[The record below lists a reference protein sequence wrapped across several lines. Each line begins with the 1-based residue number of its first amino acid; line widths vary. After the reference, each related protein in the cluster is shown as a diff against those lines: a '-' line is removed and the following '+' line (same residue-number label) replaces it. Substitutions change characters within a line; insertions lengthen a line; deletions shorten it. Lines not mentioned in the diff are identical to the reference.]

1 MADAGSQA
9 ASVADLAPGC
19 VASAHL
25 MSTDAGMRAASEEA
39 MKIRS
44 LTPSKP
50 KPKQQQ
56 MTSTSGALRR
66 QRTSSY
72 LRTKEEGGPERRQR
86 ARYSGDMFH
95 DRILPA
101 LRYFYEIHAH
111 LNVARLY
118 VIPDD
123 PSVPEHIRGFAL
135 GKRVDNMRARGDFV
149 KDSPANLAALLEVGG
164 EGPGQKFV
172 WHSNTWK
179 FDHQI
184 VPALR
189 YFKRKHGHLIIP
201 RGYITPEHDPDLEPQ
216 ARAFQLG
223 TVTHDIRDRTKG
235 FYLDQRPDRVQLLND
250 MGFQWETTN
259 AEKWTLRDLPALRWF
274 KKTHGHLAIPT
285 TYECPRGREA
295 ADVGLPR
302 IAAGMKLG
310 ARATAFRRGYGA
322 KLDPH
327 IVQKLDEMHF
337 PWNMRDHYLYRVLL
351 PAVSLFVA
359 THGHLDFETHGVK
372 SWTVPWG
379 TEDVPAFSWGLCVYN
394 ALMRQSHVGPASF
407 AGTVGVWDGRGCG
420 PTVERLARFARLEA
434 AVRHARDKFEDETGL
449 KTRPWEEAF
458 TPTLDAVRRRCE
470 Q

>member
-135 GKRVDNMRARGDFV
+135 GKRVDNMA
-149 KDSPANLAALLEVGG
+149 
-164 EGPGQKFV
+164 PGAICQ
-172 WHSNTWK
+172 
-179 FDHQI
+179 
-184 VPALR
+184 
-189 YFKRKHGHLIIP
+189 
-201 RGYITPEHDPDLEPQ
+201 
-216 ARAFQLG
+216 
-223 TVTHDIRDRTKG
+223 G
-235 FYLDQRPDRVQLLND
+235 FP
-250 MGFQWETTN
+250 
-259 AEKWTLRDLPALRWF
+259 
-274 KKTHGHLAIPT
+274 
-285 TYECPRGREA
+285 
-295 ADVGLPR
+295 
-302 IAAGMKLG
+302 
-310 ARATAFRRGYGA
+310 
-322 KLDPH
+322 
-327 IVQKLDEMHF
+327 
-337 PWNMRDHYLYRVLL
+337 
-351 PAVSLFVA
+351 
-359 THGHLDFETHGVK
+359 
-372 SWTVPWG
+372 
-379 TEDVPAFSWGLCVYN
+379 
-394 ALMRQSHVGPASF
+394 RQSRCAPRS
-407 AGTVGVWDGRGCG
+407 
-420 PTVERLARFARLEA
+420 
-434 AVRHARDKFEDETGL
+434 
-449 KTRPWEEAF
+449 
-458 TPTLDAVRRRCE
+458 RR
-470 Q
+470 